1 MTPTR
6 TGDPGIDLGGPG
18 PAGRNARRRRLLWS
32 AAGVGLVAVATGAWV
47 SLRSADGAVAPADD
61 VVAQALRK
69 GKPTVVEFGA
79 NACATCRDMKPV
91 LVQLAREHGHRIEVV
106 DVDIIQRRE
115 YIAGYRIQLMPTQVF
130 FDARGREIGR
140 HMGRIGPEEILV
152 RLGAADAGAAR

>member
-1 MTPTR
+1 MTSTA
-6 TGDPGIDLGGPG
+6 TGDPSVDVDAPS
-18 PAGRNARRRRLLWS
+18 PAGRNVRRRRFLWS
-32 AAGVGLVAVATGAWV
+32 AAGIGLVALAAGAWV
-47 SLRSADGAVAPADD
+47 SLRSADAALASADD

-79 NACATCRDMKPV
+79 NACATCRDMKTV
-91 LVQLAREHGHRIEVV
+91 LAQLAHDHGHRIEVV
-106 DVDIIQRRE
+106 DVDIIKRRE

-152 RLGAADAGAAR
+152 RLGAADAKAAQ